1 MLTSS
6 GMSDSYGQGEW
17 AGQSL
22 LSRALEALHQPQA
35 QLAGPAG
42 IDDVAGRDSTTESDI
57 WVWGGGVGVRRVTDG
72 WKEAQALVPARSID
86 ACTLGSAPG
95 ALGLARGSLLGC
107 SPYSAKQAQSSLGM
121 SDSGIGEG
129 LASALS
135 RESLSSGTGGGEPAG
150 AGPFPWEQE
159 GLLGLWPRPPWATS
173 QAAGLEM

>member
-135 RESLSSGTGGGEPAG
+135 RESLSSGTGEGNQLGRAPSPGNKKGFWAY
-150 AGPFPWEQE
+150 GPDLP
-159 GLLGLWPRPPWATS
+159 GPHLRLLG
-173 QAAGLEM
+173 